1 MARIEGALE
10 SSPFAGPTMDRNR
23 KQTMGIFGD
32 IVEEASPMATSREV
46 AGEAAIE
53 GYEYNKARAGAY
65 VEDAYRLFDEA
76 VEKGGGR
83 GAKIPASSL
92 QDLSSQYK
100 NLLSTDG
107 GFADLVYQDA
117 DLSRSIAAI
126 DDMVKRGDSP
136 SYDVLK
142 RLRTMIGKKID
153 FNSPGS
159 EQIGL
164 KSLYDTLTE
173 DLAEGALELGGEAAQ
188 KAGQNA
194 DSMFRSMQVQLKALD
209 PVFKYADTPA
219 KLNDALNRAL
229 LHNPKLA
236 DSARR
241 AMGQNAWDQYRD
253 TWLRMN
259 TLATPR
265 GQNLAGNAVSP
276 HTTFSALS
284 NLKKTSPEG
293 YALLTEGREEGIAV
307 IERLAEMGKEG
318 EAYINRSRSGGAVG
332 ANMFGGDIIGATIG
346 AGLGM
351 AAGQTL
357 PAVTAGIGLIARP
370 VLSKLM
376 AAAITSKRLNDALIK
391 VGKQYQQ
398 LPVGRD
404 LARALIVAGADSHEV
419 ERIFS
424 EGETYTNDL
433 GEDTPPA
440 YEPPSQLYGE

>member
-1 MARIEGALE
+1 
-10 SSPFAGPTMDRNR
+10 MDRNR

-32 IVEEASPMATSREV
+32 IVEEASPTATSREA
-46 AGEAAIE
+46 AGEAAVE
-53 GYEYNKARAGAY
+53 GFEYNKARAGAY

-83 GAKIPASSL
+83 GAKIPATAL

-100 NLLSTDG
+100 TLLATDG
-107 GFADLVYQDA
+107 GFADLVYQDT

-173 DLAEGALELGGEAAQ
+173 DLAEGARELGGEAAQ

-236 DSARR
+236 ESARR
-241 AMGQNAWDQYRD
+241 AMGPNAWDQYRD

-332 ANMFGGDIIGATIG
+332 ANMFGGDIMG
-346 AGLGM
+346 AGVGAIAGLSM
-351 AAGQTL
+351 GQTV
-357 PAVTAGIGLIARP
+357 PAAMAVGGLIARP
-370 VLSKLM
+370 MLSKLM
-376 AAAITSKRLNDALIK
+376 AKAITSKRLNDALIK

-419 ERIFS
+419 ESIFS
-424 EGETYTNDL
+424 EGEKYTNDL
-433 GEDTPPA
+433 GEDAPPN